1 MNRPAFDLTPF
12 LQQDE
17 GQHFDRDRRGHR
29 SYVSDRGELGT
40 DRGERGAD
48 RGERDPKIRVRVGQR
63 SPLERRFPDT
73 PTHAEQAYRSCGGQL
88 PLGLSRKD
96 PE

>member
-17 GQHFDRDRRGHR
+17 GQHFDRNRRGHR
-29 SYVSDRGELGT
+29 SHIADRGEL
-40 DRGERGAD
+40 GAD
-48 RGERDPKIRVRVGQR
+48 RGERNLQR
-63 SPLERRFPDT
+63 RTQIGRWSPLVRRFPAT
-73 PTHAEQAYRSCGGQL
+73 PLHVEQAHCRCGGQL